1 MSQIQA
7 RNAVVFGVSADTV
20 ESHKQFADKE
30 MLNFPLLAD
39 PEHKMIEAYGA
50 LMPNGKMAQ
59 RYTFVIGPD
68 GRIAGIDRN
77 VNAQFERGMT
87 LTSRHGLNLALLLSD
102 WKAKL
107 GSPVPTFSLADTS
120 GKTVGVSAGKKATV
134 VVFLSKSCPVS
145 RAYDRRL
152 VQLASDPAYKDVAFL
167 GLAPNA
173 TETNEDLKAYAERA
187 EYPFPV
193 AKDPDSK
200 YATHFGAKVTPSV
213 WVLDAKGIVVYA
225 GAIDDNQTVESVK
238 KNYLKEALD
247 EVLAGKPV
255 TTAETKATGC
265 DIKRA
270 PARR

>member
-7 RNAVVFGVSADTV
+7 RNAVVFGVSADSI
-20 ESHKQFADKE
+20 ESHKQFAEKE
-30 MLNFPLLAD
+30 KLNFALLAD
-39 PEHKMIEAYGA
+39 PELKMITAYGA

-77 VNAQFERGMT
+77 VNAQFERGET

-107 GSPVPTFSLADTS
+107 GSPAPTFSLADPA

-134 VVFLSKSCPVS
+134 IVFLSKSCPVS

-152 VQLASDPAYKDVAFL
+152 VELASDPAYKEVAFL
-167 GLAPNA
+167 GLAPNV
-173 TETNEDLKAYAERA
+173 TETVEDLKAHAERA
-187 EYPFPV
+187 GYTFSV
-193 AKDPDSK
+193 AKDPEGK
-200 YATHFGAKVTPSV
+200 YAGHFGAKVTPSV
-213 WVLDAKGIVVYA
+213 WVLDAKGIVVYT
-225 GAIDDNQTVESVK
+225 GAIDDNQTPASVK
-238 KNYLKEALD
+238 RSYLKEALD

-255 TTAETKATGC
+255 TNAETKATGC

-270 PARR
+270 GK